1 MIHIISADSTGR
13 LFTVYQFLQF
23 DFENIVRLIKINHFI
38 NMSIVSKYTRI
49 SPKSWPAT
57 VFFGEGDGHS
67 VPRGVLERSECD
79 NGINGANF
87 CTGWRIKK
95 WTISFF
101 LHTTCI
107 PHTHWKFLQHIYSS
121 QTLTKMLFNMFILR
135 CDNWSQSLLV
145 SEDVQLPEQSNLS
158 DVNMFICD
166 VTNDATKNI

>member
-38 NMSIVSKYTRI
+38 NMSIVSKYTKEYHQKAG
-49 SPKSWPAT
+49 PQQC
-57 VFFGEGDGHS
+57 FGEGDGHS

-101 LHTTCI
+101 CI
-107 PHTHWKFLQHIYSS
+107 QRVYHTHTENFY
-121 QTLTKMLFNMFILR
+121 
-135 CDNWSQSLLV
+135 
-145 SEDVQLPEQSNLS
+145 
-158 DVNMFICD
+158 
-166 VTNDATKNI
+166 NISTVAKH